1 MRAEGRWDLKTRT
14 YQHHSIGLFSLYP
27 NILTKRLLN
36 DNPRVL
42 RRSIDDRRSNVES
55 ISRGLNL
62 AADGD
67 LPPLLL
73 DVVEEGLDAVVL
85 HGVLER
91 AVADSC
97 FGAVAEGVGLD
108 VLDHGVAEFFVDGL
122 VDVDALEVQAD
133 LAGVEEGV

>member
-1 MRAEGRWDLKTRT
+1 MLH
-14 YQHHSIGLFSLYP
+14 YFLLQQS
-27 NILTKRLLN
+27 ILTKRLLN
-36 DNPRVL
+36 DNAGIL
-42 RRSIDDRRSNVES
+42 RWSVNDRRGNVEPVG
-55 ISRGLNL
+55 RGLNL

-91 AVADSC
+91 AVADAGV
-97 FGAVAEGVGLD
+97 GAVAEGVGLD